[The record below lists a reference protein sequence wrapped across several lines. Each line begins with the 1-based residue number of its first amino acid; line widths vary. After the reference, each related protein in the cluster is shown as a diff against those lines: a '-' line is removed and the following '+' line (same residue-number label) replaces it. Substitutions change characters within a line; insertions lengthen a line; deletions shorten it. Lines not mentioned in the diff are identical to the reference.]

1 MEYKL
6 SDQAKKLIEGGEKYY
21 SPTLNNIL
29 GLSSVDARKQ
39 GLSEERVR
47 AILPVVR
54 DFYADQIQSL
64 SCSFIKEFF

>member
-29 GLSSVDARKQ
+29 GLSSVDTRKQ
-39 GLSEERVR
+39 GLSEE
-47 AILPVVR
+47 
-54 DFYADQIQSL
+54 
-64 SCSFIKEFF
+64 